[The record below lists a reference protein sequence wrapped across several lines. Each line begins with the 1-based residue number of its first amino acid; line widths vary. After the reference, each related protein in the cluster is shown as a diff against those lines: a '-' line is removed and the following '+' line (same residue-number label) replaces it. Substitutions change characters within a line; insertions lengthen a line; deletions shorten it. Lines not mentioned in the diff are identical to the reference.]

1 MRRKSCHCKHRE
13 VCGNPFFAP
22 PSLRSRVNGCG
33 NPLSF
38 KGITDSFAPS
48 AQNDKPFSHCKH
60 REVCGNPFSAPPSL
74 RRCGCPVDTSA
85 KQKRRPSRQARYVN
99 GCGNPLSFKGI
110 TDSFAPSAQNDKPFS
125 HCKHREARGN
135 PFSFKWESKLREN

>member
-1 MRRKSCHCKHRE
+1 
-13 VCGNPFFAP
+13 VCGNPFSAP

-48 AQNDKPFSHCKH
+48 AQNDKSFSHCKH
-60 REVCGNPFSAPPSL
+60 REARGNPFSAPPSL
-74 RRCGCPVDTSA
+74 R
-85 KQKRRPSRQARYVN
+85 SRVN

-110 TDSFAPSAQNDKPFS
+110 TDSFAPSAQNDKSFS
-125 HCKHREARGN
+125 HCKRREARGN
-135 PFSFKWESKLREN
+135 PFSFKGESKLREN